1 MAATEAVV
9 RGSEV
14 AVEEDA
20 TAATG
25 SLIEAVCFDKFFPAE
40 DVASESL
47 VSNEM
52 STRLKCKNWDSGFGG
67 ICSFLGVSAE
77 ESSDWA
83 KQSQD
88 LENEKNNII
97 NIAKAIYV
105 FFQICYGIMIFS
117 YFIVGFE
124 VLIIILLWK

>member
-1 MAATEAVV
+1 MEDEAVV

-14 AVEEDA
+14 ADVKVVGT
-20 TAATG
+20 TAR
-25 SLIEAVCFDKFFPAE
+25 LIEADACFDKFFPAAAE

-67 ICSFLGVSAE
+67 ICSFLGVSTE

-88 LENEKNNII
+88 LENEIK
-97 NIAKAIYV
+97 IADYIYNV
-105 FFQICYGIMIFS
+105 IHQI
-117 YFIVGFE
+117 
-124 VLIIILLWK
+124 K

>member
-1 MAATEAVV
+1 MEEAVV

-14 AVEEDA
+14 ADVEVVGA
-20 TAATG
+20 TA
-25 SLIEAVCFDKFFPAE
+25 SLIEADVCFDKFFPAAAE

-67 ICSFLGVSAE
+67 ICSFLGVSTE

-88 LENEKNNII
+88 LENEIK
-97 NIAKAIYV
+97 IANMLIRSYSITGFEV
-105 FFQICYGIMIFS
+105 FIMIFS
-117 YFIVGFE
+117 YERTIR
-124 VLIIILLWK
+124 

>member
-20 TAATG
+20 AAGPAG
-25 SLIEAVCFDKFFPAE
+25 SLIEAVVCFDKFFPAE

-88 LENEKNNII
+88 LENENEK
-97 NIAKAIYV
+97 K
-105 FFQICYGIMIFS
+105 
-117 YFIVGFE
+117 
-124 VLIIILLWK
+124 

>member
-9 RGSEV
+9 GSEV
-14 AVEEDA
+14 AEEDA
-20 TAATG
+20 G
-25 SLIEAVCFDKFFPAE
+25 SLIEACFDKFFPAE

-67 ICSFLGVSAE
+67 ICSFLGVSTE

-88 LENEKNNII
+88 LENEIK
-97 NIAKAIYV
+97 IAILFFKYV
-105 FFQICYGIMIFS
+105 
-117 YFIVGFE
+117 
-124 VLIIILLWK
+124 L